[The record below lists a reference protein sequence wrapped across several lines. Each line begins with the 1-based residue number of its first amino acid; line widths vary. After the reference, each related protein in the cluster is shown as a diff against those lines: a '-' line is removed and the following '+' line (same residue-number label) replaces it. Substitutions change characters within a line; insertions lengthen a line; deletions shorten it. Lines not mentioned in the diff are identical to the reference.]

1 MRDEDKTKEQ
11 LIKELAGIRNY
22 VAELEETGKR
32 QAYYDIL
39 TGLPNRVLFIDHLKL
54 ALTHVRRS
62 RRMLAVMFLD
72 LDRFKTINDS
82 LGYAAGDHLLKAVSY
97 RLKACLREG
106 DTIARV
112 GGDEYAVVLP
122 QVSHDDDAV
131 KISKKIIAAFREPY
145 EIGGHELRVTVSL
158 GISLYPEDGR
168 DADTLMQNADAALY
182 HAREQGGNNYQFYS
196 KAMNLKAFRRILME
210 SSLRKA
216 LENGGLTVYYQPQV
230 DISTGKIVCAEA
242 LVRWRHPELGLLNP
256 KQFMPLA
263 EEIGLIRSIDEW
275 VMRTACSQYR
285 AWQAAGLPSLCLIV
299 NLSSSHFMQP
309 DLVERV
315 SKIVHET
322 SMDSRLL
329 DLEINESAVMQDVN
343 ANIAKMAKL
352 NDMGI
357 QFSLDDFGREY
368 LSLRRLEGLPIQKLK
383 IDRSYISGLVT
394 DSDYESIVA
403 VVIAMAHNLKLKV
416 VAEGVETVDQ
426 LLFLRS
432 KQCDEMQGY
441 LISHPLPAD
450 EFEKTMLSHIS

>member
-1 MRDEDKTKEQ
+1 MRNEDKPKEQ
-11 LIKELAGIRNY
+11 LIKELAEMRRYI
-22 VAELEETGKR
+22 ADLEDTVKR

-39 TGLPNRVLFIDHLKL
+39 TGLPNRVLFIDHLRL

-62 RRMLAVMFLD
+62 RKMLTVMFLD

-112 GGDEYAVVLP
+112 GGDEYAVLLP
-122 QVSHDDDAV
+122 QIVHEDDAV
-131 KISKKIIAAFREPY
+131 KIAKKIIAAFKRPY
-145 EIGGHELRVTVSL
+145 EIGGHELHLTVSL

-168 DADTLMQNADAALY
+168 DAETLMQNADTALY
-182 HAREQGGNNYQFYS
+182 HARGQGGNNYQFYN
-196 KAMNLKAFRRILME
+196 KAMNLKAFRRMLME

-230 DISTGKIVCAEA
+230 DILTGKIVCAEA

-256 KQFMPLA
+256 RQFIPLA
-263 EEIGLIRSIDEW
+263 EEIGLIRAIDEW
-275 VMRTACSQYR
+275 VMRAACMQYKVWR
-285 AWQAAGLPSLCLIV
+285 EAGFPSLCLII
-299 NLSSSHFMQP
+299 NLSSSHFLQP
-309 DLVERV
+309 DLVERI
-315 SKIVHET
+315 SKILSET
-322 SMDSRLL
+322 SMDSRFL
-329 DLEINESAVMQDVN
+329 DLEINELAVMQDVDS
-343 ANIAKMAKL
+343 NISKMAKL
-352 NDMGI
+352 SDMGI
-357 QFSLDDFGREY
+357 QFSLDDFGKEY

-383 IDRSYISGLVT
+383 IDRSYISGLIT

-441 LISHPLPAD
+441 LVSQPLPAE
-450 EFEKTMLSHIS
+450 EFERTVLAQR